1 MKRKEPTG
9 GTAAEDEGS
18 RLLRVVEQEASN
30 FLNALPDL
38 ALRAVLDFL
47 QRQEA
52 RAPPLSVDGMR
63 VCGLFA
69 CMKCKRE

>member
-18 RLLRVVEQEASN
+18 RLLRVAEQQEASN

-38 ALRAVLDFL
+38 ALHAVLDFL

-52 RAPPLSVDGMR
+52 RALRVDGMQ
-63 VCGLFA
+63 VVSS